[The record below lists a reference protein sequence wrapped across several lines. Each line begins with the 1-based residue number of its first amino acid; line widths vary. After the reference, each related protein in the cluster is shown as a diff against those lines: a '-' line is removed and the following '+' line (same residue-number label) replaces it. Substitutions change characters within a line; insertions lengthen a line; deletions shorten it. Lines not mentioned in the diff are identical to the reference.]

1 MYKYICIYT
10 AQMRYVKNVSSFDW
24 LTLLQ
29 LILLDIPE

>member
-1 MYKYICIYT
+1 MYKYICLYT